1 MFAQEI
7 QRRINITRCRRSVRV
22 MCLRRNITGAVT
34 EVAQVQ
40 PQRAETFLSQTAAD
54 INIHP
59 TGACV
64 VPGATVDKNQQR
76 LFMIWLMRLS
86 HNSGHGTLGR
96 DEQAPLMAML
106 KYQWFTFMLL
116 EPSVFLFLRTHIVE
130 PIKYG
135 CDIVYGN
142 LGNLRLLHH
151 PLKP

>member
-59 TGACV
+59 IGACV

-86 HNSGHGTLGR
+86 HNSEHGTLGR
-96 DEQAPLMAML
+96 DEQGPLMAML
-106 KYQWFTFMLL
+106 KYQWFKCQWFKCQWFKYQWFTFMLL
-116 EPSVFLFLRTHIVE
+116 EPPVFLFLRTHIVE

-135 CDIVYGN
+135 C
-142 LGNLRLLHH
+142 
-151 PLKP
+151 